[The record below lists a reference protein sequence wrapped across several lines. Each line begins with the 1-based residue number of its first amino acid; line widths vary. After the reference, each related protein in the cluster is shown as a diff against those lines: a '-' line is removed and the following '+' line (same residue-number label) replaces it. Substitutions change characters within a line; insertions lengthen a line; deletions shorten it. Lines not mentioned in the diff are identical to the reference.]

1 MRSVLVFLFFSAALC
16 VSARAD
22 EQIRFNRDIR
32 PILSENCFRCHG
44 PDSAARQGDL
54 RLDDRAAAVAHGAIK
69 PGDAKAST
77 LVDRIFSH
85 ADEERMPPPETK
97 KKLTDAQK
105 ELLKK
110 WVEQGAE
117 YEPHWAWIA
126 PAKEIV
132 PPKVDDPSNWSRGAI
147 DQFVLSAMK
156 PHGLAPAAEATK
168 EAWLRRVSLD
178 LTGLPPTSEEIAAFR
193 ADDSASAYEK
203 QVDRLFKSPAYGERM
218 ALDWLDAARYAD
230 TFGYQADRD
239 MHVWPWRDWA
249 IRAFQNNLPY
259 NEFILHQIAGDML
272 PGATRDQ
279 KLATAFNRLHRQ
291 TNEGG
296 SIEEEFRAEYISDRI
311 RTMGSAFLGLTLE
324 CCRCHDH
331 KFDPISQKEYYSLSA
346 FFNQIDEHGLYSHF
360 TETAPTP
367 ALLLYEAD
375 QEQNHKEVLEKI
387 KAAEQTLASI
397 SLPVS
402 APSESPRETS
412 APAKSF
418 NFEDAKPA
426 GDYKLIDGK
435 VGKAIEFG
443 GDDQF
448 SCGNVADFGRTTPFT
463 FAMWLKPPAPKPRMI
478 VLHRS
483 VAAED
488 SSFRGYSLVLDN
500 NAPVFSLV
508 HFWPGNAIQV
518 RGKQTL
524 KENEWTHIAITYDGL
539 SRAAGLEIY
548 LNGEPC
554 ELEVARDRLT
564 RDIQHRGEWGDS
576 SVGVVNLALGA
587 RFRDVGF
594 SGGAVD
600 ELEIFD
606 RALTSAEVAKTYF
619 ADRPISETAL
629 ADHTLRHSEAWK
641 TAYGAV
647 LALRKEENDLVTRV
661 KQIMVMQAAPFERST
676 HLLKRGA
683 YDAPGELVSA
693 EVPSRIFPF
702 PEGLKRD
709 RLGFAKW
716 VVDPQNPL
724 TARVAVNRTWQ
735 MLFGRGIVA
744 SSEDLG
750 LQGQLPSHP
759 ELLDYLAR
767 DFVSH
772 NWDLQRLIKSI
783 VLSATY
789 RQASTPRDA
798 GFYAKDPENV
808 WLARGPKYRLQ
819 AEMLRDQALAASGL
833 LKPRVGGPSVFP
845 YQPAGLW
852 EEAGTG
858 KSYHPSSGD
867 DLYRR
872 SLYTF
877 WRRTSPPPT
886 MTTLDAPSREYC
898 LVRRERTSSPLQ
910 ALVLLNDPQFV
921 EAARA
926 LAQRELLTHQEDAGA
941 GIGSAFERL
950 ASRKPSER
958 EAQVLQALFEHQFAH
973 YQAHVEDAK
982 ALLAIGESKRDESV
996 DPARLA
1002 AMTVVVQAIMN
1013 LDDVVAK

>member
-1 MRSVLVFLFFSAALC
+1 
-16 VSARAD
+16 
-22 EQIRFNRDIR
+22 
-32 PILSENCFRCHG
+32 
-44 PDSAARQGDL
+44 
-54 RLDDRAAAVAHGAIK
+54 
-69 PGDAKAST
+69 
-77 LVDRIFSH
+77 
-85 ADEERMPPPETK
+85 
-97 KKLTDAQK
+97 LT
-105 ELLKK
+105 
-110 WVEQGAE
+110 
-117 YEPHWAWIA
+117 
-126 PAKEIV
+126 
-132 PPKVDDPSNWSRGAI
+132 
-147 DQFVLSAMK
+147 
-156 PHGLAPAAEATK
+156 AAEVLQIFAPN
-168 EAWLRRVSLD
+168 R
-178 LTGLPPTSEEIAAFR
+178 LTPTQVLAQHRMRESEEWKK
-193 ADDSASAYEK
+193 AY
-203 QVDRLFKSPAYGERM
+203 D
-218 ALDWLDAARYAD
+218 
-230 TFGYQADRD
+230 
-239 MHVWPWRDWA
+239 
-249 IRAFQNNLPY
+249 
-259 NEFILHQIAGDML
+259 
-272 PGATRDQ
+272 
-279 KLATAFNRLHRQ
+279 
-291 TNEGG
+291 
-296 SIEEEFRAEYISDRI
+296 
-311 RTMGSAFLGLTLE
+311 
-324 CCRCHDH
+324 
-331 KFDPISQKEYYSLSA
+331 
-346 FFNQIDEHGLYSHF
+346 
-360 TETAPTP
+360 
-367 ALLLYEAD
+367 ALL
-375 QEQNHKEVLEKI
+375 
-387 KAAEQTLASI
+387 
-397 SLPVS
+397 
-402 APSESPRETS
+402 
-412 APAKSF
+412 
-418 NFEDAKPA
+418 
-426 GDYKLIDGK
+426 
-435 VGKAIEFG
+435 AI
-443 GDDQF
+443 
-448 SCGNVADFGRTTPFT
+448 
-463 FAMWLKPPAPKPRMI
+463 
-478 VLHRS
+478 
-483 VAAED
+483 
-488 SSFRGYSLVLDN
+488 
-500 NAPVFSLV
+500 
-508 HFWPGNAIQV
+508 
-518 RGKQTL
+518 
-524 KENEWTHIAITYDGL
+524 
-539 SRAAGLEIY
+539 
-548 LNGEPC
+548 
-554 ELEVARDRLT
+554 
-564 RDIQHRGEWGDS
+564 
-576 SVGVVNLALGA
+576 
-587 RFRDVGF
+587 
-594 SGGAVD
+594 
-600 ELEIFD
+600 
-606 RALTSAEVAKTYF
+606 
-619 ADRPISETAL
+619 
-629 ADHTLRHSEAWK
+629 
-641 TAYGAV
+641 
-647 LALRKEENDLVTRV
+647 RKEENELVARV
-661 KQIMVMQAAPFERST
+661 KQIMVMQEAPFERPT

-693 EVPSRIFPF
+693 DVPGRIFAW
-702 PEGLKRD
+702 PEGMKKD
-709 RLGFAKW
+709 RLGFARW

-750 LQGQLPSHP
+750 LQGQLPTHP

-767 DFVSH
+767 DFVEH